1 MTASLGSMS
10 CLIFL
15 CELERTQALAKQ
27 SRRRRELELA
37 RRPADVCAQVLQLL
51 PHELPKGCTKAGL
64 RKTPVFHSCSIL
76 ASWGGDSDTCSCRH
90 DGSTRCRAEGA
101 TADE

>member
-27 SRRRRELELA
+27 SRRRRELKLA

-51 PHELPKGCTKAGL
+51 PHELPMPHVQMG
-64 RKTPVFHSCSIL
+64 RIL
-76 ASWGGDSDTCSCRH
+76 
-90 DGSTRCRAEGA
+90 STAFKS
-101 TADE
+101 